1 MKSSG
6 FNIIIQ
12 VLFQIFNIH
21 IARIMTNKF
30 KGNVALLITAIAW
43 GSGFIAQKL
52 GNNLIPPLTFNAIRQ
67 VMAAIVLCPVLAIS
81 LRKSGYLSKQNPI
94 AKITYR
100 RNKAFIG
107 GIVCGVFMF
116 AGSVLQQ
123 VGLLTVSAGKCGFIT
138 ALYIVITPVFSI
150 VLGGKVNAKTFVCV
164 GIALVGFGFLSL
176 KEGLGGTK
184 PGDWYSLIGAMC
196 FAAQIVAVNYFVDS
210 HNDILIS
217 VLQMIFCGVVGI
229 TMALIIENPTWAQVM
244 QAMPTLLY
252 STFVPTALG
261 FTLQIV
267 GQKYTDSTSAA
278 LIMSLESVFAAIFG
292 AIILAER
299 MESREL
305 LGCALIFGAVI
316 LDQIRIIKSV
326 KA

>member
-1 MKSSG
+1 
-6 FNIIIQ
+6 
-12 VLFQIFNIH
+12 
-21 IARIMTNKF
+21 MTNKF
-30 KGNVALLITAIAW
+30 KGNVALLITAIVW
-43 GSGFIAQKL
+43 GTGFIAQKL
-52 GNNLIPPLTFNAIRQ
+52 GNDILPPLTFNAVRQ
-67 VMAAIVLCPVLAIS
+67 VMAAIVLCPVLA
-81 LRKSGYLSKQNPI
+81 LNLKKSGYLSKQDNPI

-100 RNKAFIG
+100 RNKALIG
-107 GIVCGVFMF
+107 GVVCGVFMLG
-116 AGSVLQQ
+116 GSVLQQ

-138 ALYIVITPVFSI
+138 ALYIVITPIFSV
-150 VLGGKVNAKTFVCV
+150 VLGNKVNIKTFVCV
-164 GIALVGFGFLSL
+164 AIAIIGFCFLSL

-229 TMALIIENPTWAQVM
+229 TMALIFEDPTWEAVVQCLP
-244 QAMPTLLY
+244 ALLY

-292 AIILAER
+292 ALILAER
-299 MESREL
+299 MQPKEL

-316 LDQIRIIKSV
+316 LDQINFGAPNRN
-326 KA
+326 

>member
-1 MKSSG
+1 MG
-6 FNIIIQ
+6 
-12 VLFQIFNIH
+12 
-21 IARIMTNKF
+21 NKF
-30 KGNVALLITAIAW
+30 KGNIALLITAIVW
-43 GSGFIAQKL
+43 GTGFIAQKL
-52 GNNLIPPLTFNAIRQ
+52 GNDILPPLTFNAVRQ
-67 VMAAIVLCPVLAIS
+67 IMASIVLCPVLAIN
-81 LRKSGYLSKQNPI
+81 LKKSGYLSRELNPI

-100 RNKAFIG
+100 RNKALIG
-107 GIVCGVFMF
+107 GLVCGLFMLG
-116 AGSVLQQ
+116 GSVLQQ

-138 ALYIVITPVFSI
+138 ALYIVITPIFSV
-150 VLGGKVNAKTFVCV
+150 VLGGRVNAKTVICV
-164 GIALVGFGFLSL
+164 AIALVGFGFLSL

-196 FAAQIVAVNYFVDS
+196 FAAQIVAVNYYVDK

-229 TMALIIENPTWAQVM
+229 TMALIFEDPTWVAVIKC
-244 QAMPTLLY
+244 MPALLY

-292 AIILAER
+292 ALLLAER
-299 MESREL
+299 MEPREL

-316 LDQIRIIKSV
+316 LDQIRIGASDRSK
-326 KA
+326 